1 MVTAA
6 EMKAELD
13 RLVEGSTVASRFART
28 VAEHGDRV
36 ALRGKRGDDSWHELT
51 WSEYADRACRVAAGF
66 ERLGIGK
73 GDRVALMIRNV
84 TEFHIADIAALLVG
98 ATPFS
103 IYNSS
108 APDQIKYVVGH
119 AKAKAVIVE
128 NATFLQ
134 RVVEAAGADG
144 GGLAT
149 VQATVVIDAEGAT
162 GNGNNGS
169 VIRWDELVDN
179 EPLDLETASQ
189 VASPDD
195 LATLIYTSGT
205 TGPPKGVMITHYNV
219 LWTAESLARGFEL
232 SPEDLVGMRLV
243 SYLPMAHIAE
253 RMTSHYNAIMSAFEV
268 TSCPDPSQ
276 IATYLREVSP
286 HVGFGVPRVWEKIAA
301 GVEAAL
307 GADPDKKTKFDE
319 AVAAAIPLMTKRT
332 LEGEDS
338 LSEEEKA
345 TLQFLDDVAFSTVRG
360 LVGMGE
366 MRFAI
371 TGAAPISRELVD
383 WYRAIGVPLS
393 EIYGMSENTGPLT
406 WEANRVKAGY
416 VGRPLFGVE
425 VKLAEDG
432 EVIARG
438 GNVFPG
444 YLDDPEK
451 TAEALDDEGWLHTGD
466 IGEFD
471 DEGYL
476 RIVDRKKELIITAG
490 GKNISPAN
498 LEAALKSIPLVG
510 QAAVIGD
517 QRPFM
522 SALLV
527 LDPDVAPGWAKAN
540 GIEATTLAE
549 LAEHP
554 DVLAEVDRGVQEANQ
569 RFSQVEQ
576 IKKWK
581 VLGAEWM
588 PDSEELTPTM
598 KLKRRGINSKYA
610 KEIEAL
616 YAR

>member
-1 MVTAA
+1 MGTPDAA
-6 EMKAELD
+6 AVRAEID
-13 RLVEGSTVASRFART
+13 AEVAGQTVASRFAAV
-28 VAEHGDRV
+28 VAEHPDAV
-36 ALRGKRGDDSWHELT
+36 ALRGRDDATGEWHELT
-51 WSEYADRACRVAAGF
+51 WRQYADRARRAAAGLR
-66 ERLGIGK
+66 RLGVGR

-84 TEFHIADIAALLVG
+84 VDFHVADIAALLVG

-108 APDQIKYVVGH
+108 APDQVQYLISH
-119 AKAKAVIVE
+119 AEAKVAIVE
-128 NATFLQ
+128 HPDFLE
-134 RVVEAAGADG
+134 RVAKVRDELPT
-144 GGLAT
+144 LAT
-149 VQATVVIDAEGAT
+149 IVLMSGEPTTDVVA
-162 GNGNNGS
+162 
-169 VIRWDELVDN
+169 WDELLASDPVD
-179 EPLDLETASQ
+179 LDEAAA
-189 VASPDD
+189 VAQPDD

-205 TGPPKGVMITHYNV
+205 TGPPKGVMITHANV
-219 LWTAESLARGFEL
+219 LWTGEALLRAFGMPREE
-232 SPEDLVGMRLV
+232 LVGMRIV

-253 RMTSHYNAIMSAFEV
+253 RQTSHYNGILGGFVV
-268 TSCPDPSQ
+268 TSCPDTGR
-276 IATYLREVSP
+276 IAEYLREVRP
-286 HVGFGVPRVWEKIAA
+286 HVGFGVPRIWETIAA

-307 GADPDKKTKFDE
+307 AARPDDKAKFDD
-319 AVAAAIPLMTKRT
+319 AVAAATPLVAKRT
-332 LEGEDS
+332 LGGEDA
-338 LSEEEKA
+338 LTEEERQ
-345 TLQFLDDVAFSTVRG
+345 TLAFLDQVAFAPVRASI
-360 LVGMGE
+360 GMDA
-366 MRFAI
+366 MVRAI
-371 TGAAPISRELVD
+371 SGAAPIPVELVE

-393 EIYGMSENTGPLT
+393 EVYGMSENTGPLT
-406 WEANRVKAGY
+406 WDAVRVKPGY
-416 VGRPLFGVE
+416 VGRALPGVE
-425 VKLAEDG
+425 VALAPDG

-438 GNVFPG
+438 GNIFTG
-444 YLDDPEK
+444 YLNDPAK
-451 TAEALDDEGWLHTGD
+451 TAEALDAEGWLHTGD

-527 LDPDVAPGWAKAN
+527 LDPDAGRAWADAH
-540 GIEATTLAE
+540 GLAGTSLAE

-554 DVLAEVDRGVQEANQ
+554 DVLAEVEAGVREANA

-581 VLGAEWM
+581 LLATEWQ

-598 KLKRRGINSKYA
+598 KLKRRGIAAKYA
-610 KEIEAL
+610 AEIESL

>member
-6 EMKAELD
+6 DTKIELD
-13 RLVEGSTVASRFART
+13 GIVAGQTVATRFADT
-28 VAEHGDRV
+28 VAKYPDRV
-36 ALRGKRGDDSWHELT
+36 ALRGQSDDGSWHELT
-51 WSEYADRACRVAAGF
+51 WGEYADQACRVAAGLAG
-66 ERLGIGK
+66 LGVGK

-84 TEFHIADIAALLVG
+84 VEFHIADIAAVLLG

-108 APDQIKYVVGH
+108 APDQIEYVASH
-119 AKAKAVIVE
+119 AEAKVIVVE
-128 NATFLQ
+128 NAAFLE
-134 RVVEAAGADG
+134 RVNKVSGQLPALQSVVLITGDPSGDVVGWKQLLATDPVDLAEAAK
-144 GGLAT
+144 
-149 VQATVVIDAEGAT
+149 
-162 GNGNNGS
+162 
-169 VIRWDELVDN
+169 
-179 EPLDLETASQ
+179 
-189 VASPDD
+189 VAQPGD

-205 TGPPKGVMITHYNV
+205 TGPPKGVMITHANV
-219 LWTAESLARGFEL
+219 LWTAECLKRGFDVDDAEM
-232 SPEDLVGMRLV
+232 VGMRIV

-253 RMTSHYNAIMSAFEV
+253 RMTSHYNAIVSAFEV
-268 TSCPDPSQ
+268 TSCPDPGQ
-276 IATYLREVSP
+276 IGTYLREVKP
-286 HVGFGVPRVWEKIAA
+286 NVGFGVPRIWEKIAA

-307 GADPDKKTKFDE
+307 GADPEKKAKFDE
-319 AVAAAIPLMTKRT
+319 AVAAASPLVEKRT
-332 LEGEDS
+332 LGGEAA
-338 LSEEEKA
+338 LSDDEKA
-345 TLQFLDDVAFSTVRG
+345 TLQFLDDVAFANVRA

-371 TGAAPISRELVD
+371 TGAAPISTELIQ

-406 WEANRVKAGY
+406 WDATRVKPGF
-416 VGRPLFGVE
+416 VGRALPGVE
-425 VKLAEDG
+425 VELAEDG

-438 GNVFPG
+438 GNIFLG
-444 YLDDPEK
+444 YLNDPEK
-451 TAEALDDEGWLHTGD
+451 TAEALDADGWLHTGD

-517 QRPFM
+517 KRPYM

-527 LDPDVAPGWAKAN
+527 LDPDVAPGWAKAH
-540 GIEATTLAE
+540 GIEASSLAALAE
-549 LAEHP
+549 DET
-554 DVLAEVDRGVQEANQ
+554 VLAEIERGVAEANS

-576 IKKWK
+576 IKTWK

-598 KLKRRGINSKYA
+598 KLKRRGVNAKYA
-610 KEIEAL
+610 EEIEGL
-616 YAR
+616 YKR

>member
-1 MVTAA
+1 MVTPAA
-6 EMKAELD
+6 ADVRAEID
-13 RLVEGSTVASRFART
+13 AQVAGRTVASEFAEVVRQHPD
-28 VAEHGDRV
+28 AV
-36 ALRGKRGDDSWHELT
+36 ALRERRDDAAGGWHELT
-51 WSEYADRACRVAAGF
+51 WQEYADRACRVAAGL
-66 ERLGIGK
+66 RKLGVGP

-84 TEFHIADIAALLVG
+84 ADFHVADIAVLLLG

-108 APDQIKYVVGH
+108 APDQVQYLISH
-119 AKAKAVIVE
+119 AEAKVAIVE
-128 NATFLQ
+128 HPDFLE
-134 RVVEAAGADG
+134 RVAKVRDQLPT
-144 GGLAT
+144 LAT
-149 VQATVVIDAEGAT
+149 IVLMSGDATTDVVP
-162 GNGNNGS
+162 
-169 VIRWDELVDN
+169 WDELLAEEPVD
-179 EPLDLETASQ
+179 LDDAAAIAQ
-189 VASPDD
+189 PDD

-205 TGPPKGVMITHYNV
+205 TGPPKGVMITHSNV
-219 LWTAESLARGFEL
+219 LWTGESLLRAFGMPRE
-232 SPEDLVGMRLV
+232 ELVGMRIV

-253 RMTSHYNAIMSAFEV
+253 RQTSHYNGILGGFVV
-268 TSCPDPSQ
+268 TSCPDTGK
-276 IATYLREVSP
+276 IAEYLREVRP
-286 HVGFGVPRVWEKIAA
+286 HVGFGVPRIWEKIAA

-307 GADPDKKTKFDE
+307 AANPENKAKFDD
-319 AVAAAIPLMTKRT
+319 AVSAATPLVAKRT
-332 LEGEDS
+332 VDGEAA
-338 LSEEEKA
+338 LSDEERK
-345 TLQFLDDVAFSTVRG
+345 TLAFLDEVAFAPVRASI
-360 LVGMGE
+360 GMDS
-366 MRFAI
+366 MVRAI
-371 TGAAPISRELVD
+371 SGAAPIPVELVE

-393 EIYGMSENTGPLT
+393 EVYGMSENTGPLT
-406 WEANRVKAGY
+406 WDAVRVKPGY
-416 VGRPLFGVE
+416 VGRSLPGVE
-425 VKLAEDG
+425 VALAPDG

-438 GNVFPG
+438 GNIFTG
-444 YLDDPEK
+444 YLNDPAK
-451 TAEALDDEGWLHTGD
+451 TAEALDEEGWLHTGD

-527 LDPDVAPGWAKAN
+527 LDPDAARAWAA
-540 GIEATTLAE
+540 GHGLADASLAD

-554 DVLAEVDRGVQEANQ
+554 DVVAEVEAGVREANA

-581 VLGAEWM
+581 LLAAEWQ

-598 KLKRRGINSKYA
+598 KLKRRGINAKYA
-610 KEIEAL
+610 TEIEGL

>member
-1 MVTAA
+1 MVTPAA
-6 EMKAELD
+6 ADVRAEID
-13 RLVEGSTVASRFART
+13 AQVAGRTVASEFAEVVRQHPD
-28 VAEHGDRV
+28 AV
-36 ALRGKRGDDSWHELT
+36 ALRERRDDAAGGWHELT
-51 WSEYADRACRVAAGF
+51 WQEYADRACRVAAGL
-66 ERLGIGK
+66 RKLGVGP

-84 TEFHIADIAALLVG
+84 ADFHVADIAVLLLG

-108 APDQIKYVVGH
+108 APDQVQYLISH
-119 AKAKAVIVE
+119 AEAKVAIVE
-128 NATFLQ
+128 HPDFLE
-134 RVVEAAGADG
+134 RVAKVRDQLPT
-144 GGLAT
+144 LAT
-149 VQATVVIDAEGAT
+149 IVLMSGDATTDVVP
-162 GNGNNGS
+162 
-169 VIRWDELVDN
+169 WDELLAEEPVD
-179 EPLDLETASQ
+179 LDDAAAIAQ
-189 VASPDD
+189 PDD

-205 TGPPKGVMITHYNV
+205 TGPPKGVMITHSNV
-219 LWTAESLARGFEL
+219 LWTGESLLRAFGMPRE
-232 SPEDLVGMRLV
+232 ELVGMRIV

-253 RMTSHYNAIMSAFEV
+253 RQTSHYNGILGGFVV
-268 TSCPDPSQ
+268 TSCPDTGK
-276 IATYLREVSP
+276 IAEYLREVRP
-286 HVGFGVPRVWEKIAA
+286 HVGFGVPRIWEKIAA

-307 GADPDKKTKFDE
+307 AANPENKAKFDD
-319 AVAAAIPLMTKRT
+319 AVSAATPLVAKRT
-332 LEGEDS
+332 VDGEAA
-338 LSEEEKA
+338 LSDEERK
-345 TLQFLDDVAFSTVRG
+345 TLAFLDEVAFAPVRASI
-360 LVGMGE
+360 GMDS
-366 MRFAI
+366 MVRAI
-371 TGAAPISRELVD
+371 SGAAPIPVELVE

-393 EIYGMSENTGPLT
+393 EVYGMSENTGPLT
-406 WEANRVKAGY
+406 WDAVRVKPGY
-416 VGRPLFGVE
+416 VGRSLPGVE
-425 VKLAEDG
+425 VALAPDG

-438 GNVFPG
+438 GNIFTG
-444 YLDDPEK
+444 YLNDPAK
-451 TAEALDDEGWLHTGD
+451 TAEALDEEGWLHTGD

-527 LDPDVAPGWAKAN
+527 LDPDAARVWAA
-540 GIEATTLAE
+540 GHGLADASLAD

-554 DVLAEVDRGVQEANQ
+554 DVVAEVEAGVREANA

-581 VLGAEWM
+581 LLAAEWQ

-598 KLKRRGINSKYA
+598 KLKRRGINAKYA
-610 KEIEAL
+610 TEIEGL